1 MKKSILGL
9 GVLAITAAVL
19 PPYAIA
25 QYAGG
30 SIPFVAPTP
39 GAAPTPAAPVF
50 QGASLGFSIPAAVP
64 VTTNSVFNKD
74 FIQLPKVMPNPVAPS
89 AIGLKEVDPNIV
101 AMEENNPAEFVLVNG
116 DKHAKFEKTSE
127 TAVKLESGAILVSVR
142 PPSKMASIDTPDGLV
157 VIKGDGDVLVSYIG
171 AVLRVENISARNH
184 NCLIK
189 LEDEIMGETKALA
202 LAPSYELVVGDRK
215 LMNGEIRPADGV
227 HRRMYYVFHNGQ
239 VAVNEYNIG
248 SLLKEHPTIAHVVE
262 NRGDKETRVLKDM
275 CKMASVMN
283 YVHGAGGYAPASS
296 SGIATKPGA
305 NTQ

>member
-9 GVLAITAAVL
+9 GILAITAAIL
-19 PPYAIA
+19 PPYAVA

-39 GAAPTPAAPVF
+39 GAGPSPVAPVVG
-50 QGASLGFSIPAAVP
+50 GAALGFSIPAATP
-64 VTTNSVFNKD
+64 LPSDSIFNKD
-74 FIQLPKVMPNPVAPS
+74 FIQLPKVMPNPVSPS
-89 AIGLKEVDPNIV
+89 AIGLKEVDPDIV
-101 AMEENNPAEFVLVNG
+101 SMEENNPAQFVLVHG
-116 DKHAKFEKTSE
+116 DQHARFEKTSE
-127 TAVKLESGAILVSVR
+127 SAVKLESGAVLVSVR

-157 VIKGDGDVLVSYIG
+157 VIKGDGDVIVSYIG

-189 LEDEIMGETKALA
+189 FEDEILGESKAVA
-202 LAPSYELVVGDRK
+202 LAPSYELVVSDRK
-215 LMNGEIRPADGV
+215 LMDGEIRPADGV

-248 SLLKEHPTIAHVVE
+248 SLLKEHPTIAHVVS

-283 YVHGAGGYAPASS
+283 YVHGSGGYAPASS

>member
-9 GVLAITAAVL
+9 GILAITASIL
-19 PPYAIA
+19 PPYAVA

-39 GAAPTPAAPVF
+39 GAGPSPVAPAF
-50 QGASLGFSIPAAVP
+50 QGGSLGFSIPAALP
-64 VTTNSVFNKD
+64 LPGDSFFSKD
-74 FIQLPKVMPNPVAPS
+74 FIQLPKVMPNPVSPS

-101 AMEENNPAEFVLVNG
+101 SMEENNPAEFVLVHG
-116 DKHAKFEKTSE
+116 DQHARFEKTSDA
-127 TAVKLESGAILVSVR
+127 AVKLESGAILVSVR

-189 LEDEIMGETKALA
+189 FEDEIMSESKAVA
-202 LAPSYELVVGDRK
+202 LAPSYELVVSDRK
-215 LMNGEIRPADGV
+215 LMNGEIRPADGI

-248 SLLKEHPTIAHVVE
+248 SLLKEHPTIAHVLS

-283 YVHGAGGYAPASS
+283 YVHGAGGYAPASG